1 MKKLIALLLA
11 AVLLLTGCAGK
22 VIPGEDLMKGV
33 KPSHQGGLVKVEKYD
48 NQLYDGPAWDNTLIA
63 EFGLRLFR
71 ETMTEG
77 ENTLVSPMSVM
88 SALAMTANGA
98 EGNTRTQMEEVLGQS
113 VDALNN
119 WYQYGTVYED
129 AIFHQ
134 ANGIWFKDD
143 PNLVVEESFLQK
155 NADYFGAGIYQ
166 APFDNTTLKEINRF
180 VEENTDG
187 MIKDILSEIPES
199 ALMYLVNALS
209 FEAEWEETYD
219 RAHDAIFTTE
229 EGEKQA
235 AELMYSEESIYL
247 EDSLATGFLKYY
259 KNDRYA
265 FLAMLP
271 NEGVTVEEYVRS
283 LDGASLR
290 GLITNLQ
297 KTPVSAA
304 IPKFQTEYD
313 VDMVEV
319 LKTMGM
325 TDAFDPNTADFSR
338 MGTSSTGNIYLSQV
352 IHKTFINVAE
362 KGTKAGA
369 ATAVAM
375 TEGAA
380 EVKRE
385 IVTLDRP
392 FFYMILDMQSNTPI
406 FMGTLMRM
414 A

>member
-33 KPSHQGGLVKVEKYD
+33 KPSNQGGLVKVEKYD

-119 WYQYGTVYED
+119 WYKYGTVYEGT
-129 AIFHQ
+129 ILHQ

-143 PNLVVEESFLQK
+143 PSLVVEESFLQK
-155 NADYFGAGIYQ
+155 NADYFGAGIHQ

-199 ALMYLVNALS
+199 AVMYLVNALS

-259 KNDRYA
+259 KNDCYA